1 MVLKWS
7 VPDLKMH
14 RDENL
19 EIDETISIDDL
30 KERDPEVR
38 NISPVRIT
46 GYASIKREA
55 VTFYITIEG
64 EMTLPCSVTLE
75 DVLYP
80 FHMHTSETFR
90 FDQTLSDED
99 VDGEEVHDVDGD
111 IIDLIPYIKEEIL
124 VQKPIRVV
132 SDKVSET
139 PHLKG
144 NGWELLTKE
153 SQKDHIDPRL
163 EKLKQFFDE

>member
-7 VPDLKMH
+7 VPDLMKN
-14 RDENL
+14 RDEFL

-38 NISPVRIT
+38 DISPVRVT
-46 GYASIKREA
+46 GLASIKREA
-55 VTFYITIEG
+55 VTFHLTIDG
-64 EMTLPCSVTLE
+64 KMTLPCSVTLE

-80 FHMHTSETFR
+80 FRMQMSETFR
-90 FDQTLSDED
+90 INDHLSED
-99 VDGEEVHDVDGD
+99 DAEGEQVHDVEGE
-111 IIDLIPYIKEEIL
+111 IIDLTPYIIEEIL

-132 SDKVSET
+132 SDKVKET

-144 NGWELLTKE
+144 NGWELLTDE
-153 SQKDHIDPRL
+153 GPSDRIDPRL
-163 EKLKQFFDE
+163 EKLKHFFDE